1 MASTGKTSLGL
12 SQWEAA
18 DRPEH
23 GDFNSD
29 NMILDNAI
37 AALKTA
43 IAGLDSMAGQLGEL
57 QTKVSALEGTVS
69 GQGASILGLT
79 LQADE
84 LAMELEDFQP
94 RQMEITLGADGWE
107 EQADGMFR
115 HAVGGAFDAKD
126 VVSLLPPA
134 AAMDAFTGS
143 PQAVNDNGTVY
154 IESSGPPEV
163 DVTTGLLAQRVV
175 VDE

>member
-1 MASTGKTSLGL
+1 
-12 SQWEAA
+12 
-18 DRPEH
+18 
-23 GDFNSD
+23 
-29 NMILDNAI
+29 
-37 AALKTA
+37 
-43 IAGLDSMAGQLGEL
+43 
-57 QTKVSALEGTVS
+57 
-69 GQGASILGLT
+69 
-79 LQADE
+79 
-84 LAMELEDFQP
+84 
-94 RQMEITLGADGWE
+94 
-107 EQADGMFR
+107 MFR